1 MISMS
6 RRAVLAAAC
15 HLCAAGALF
24 AAPAAAQAQD
34 TLARIQQDKAVK
46 IAVLTDFPPYGFVGP
61 DLAPRGLD
69 IDMAQLVAARLG
81 AKLQLVPVQA
91 ANRVAYLQTNKV
103 DILVASMAK
112 SAERE
117 KVVDFTIPY
126 APYYQAVY
134 GDKSIAVKSYADLAG
149 KTVAV
154 ARGTTQDENLQAVAP
169 ASTRI
174 MRFESS
180 TDAIQAM
187 ASGQTQFI
195 AMGSSVLG
203 TVMKQNPR
211 LQIEYKL
218 LLKNSPNYVAVRKG
232 DARLVERLNEII
244 REAKADGTLEK
255 LSLQWV
261 GESLGDKLDQ

>member
-1 MISMS
+1 MISIH
-6 RRAVLAAAC
+6 RRTALAVAYS
-15 HLCAAGALF
+15 LCAAGALLSTT
-24 AAPAAAQAQD
+24 AAQAQD
-34 TLARIQQDKAVK
+34 TLAKINQDKVVK
-46 IAVLTDFPPYGFVGP
+46 IAILTDFPPYGFVGP
-61 DLAPRGLD
+61 DMAPRGLD
-69 IDMAQLVAARLG
+69 IDMANLIAAKLG
-81 AKLQLVPVQA
+81 AKPQLIPVLA

-112 SAERE
+112 SPERE
-117 KVVDFTIPY
+117 KVVDFTLPY

-134 GDKSIAVKSYADLAG
+134 GEKSIPVKSYADLAG

-154 ARGTTQDENLQAVAP
+154 ARGTTQDENLQSAAP

-174 MRFESS
+174 MRFETS

-203 TVMKQNPR
+203 TVMKQNPQ

-218 LLKNSPNYVAVRKG
+218 LLKNSPNYIVVRKG
-232 DARLVERLNEII
+232 DTKLLDRVNEII
-244 REAKADGTLEK
+244 KEAKADGTLEK
-255 LSLQWV
+255 FSQQWV
-261 GESLGDKLDQ
+261 GESLGNKLDN